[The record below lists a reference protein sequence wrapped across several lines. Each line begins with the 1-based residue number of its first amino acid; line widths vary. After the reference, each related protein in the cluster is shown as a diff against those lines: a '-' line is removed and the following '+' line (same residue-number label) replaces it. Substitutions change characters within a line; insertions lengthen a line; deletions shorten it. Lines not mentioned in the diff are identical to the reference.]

1 MHFQI
6 TSKDD
11 IGFLTESSINSTA
24 YASNPSTHRSTA
36 RGSSAVTDRLD
47 TIHYLSPA
55 STAAHTEYEGD
66 LDYQQFYV
74 SPLYHDVPYKAGLG
88 STTTSSSSISCDDS
102 TLQRTVA
109 MIKPEAL
116 CYTDVVLRA
125 IGKARLK
132 IVHQRTVH
140 LTPEQVS
147 EIYEKYYGTP
157 AFPHMVVTCWLCK
170 PLTQWGNGKPW
181 WDQWGLY
188 AKNGLFH
195 TVLEPSLVCRA
206 DFPNTLHASEG
217 LNDARKESR
226 YLFPRDI
233 QEPLPVESDKV
244 KDYVTT
250 FLRPTLLQGL
260 TEIVRTKPIDPVISL
275 AEWLLLHNPYQPQ
288 MPEMIAMAPT

>member
-157 AFPHMVVTCWLCK
+157 AFPHMVVTVSVSPILV
-170 PLTQWGNGKPW
+170 LALQAVNAVGKWKAMVGPM
-181 WDQWGLY
+181 G
-188 AKNGLFH
+188 
-195 TVLEPSLVCRA
+195 
-206 DFPNTLHASEG
+206 TLREEWFIPYSV
-217 LNDARKESR
+217 RTK
-226 YLFPRDI
+226 FDI

>member
-11 IGFLTESSINSTA
+11 FGFLTESSINSTA

-55 STAAHTEYEGD
+55 STVAHTEYEGD

-125 IGKARLK
+125 IGKAGLK

-157 AFPHMVVTCWLCK
+157 AFPHMVVTVSVSPILVLALQAVNAVEKWKAMVGPMGTLREEWFF
-170 PLTQWGNGKPW
+170 PYSVRTRF
-181 WDQWGLY
+181 GLQ
-188 AKNGLFH
+188 G
-195 TVLEPSLVCRA
+195 
-206 DFPNTLHASEG
+206 DFLNTLHASEG

-226 YLFPRDI
+226 YLFPR
-233 QEPLPVESDKV
+233 
-244 KDYVTT
+244 
-250 FLRPTLLQGL
+250 GL